1 MAPQIISSCKTSMT
15 SQIISACETANYSH
29 LQFGSFFFGEMPNCS
44 KVLASAANMSTLIFK
59 GANWRMKQCKLVR
72 FITFGSIPVE
82 IGFLWSYSP
91 SSLHSRNRR
100 WCFHQ
105 VLHIEDYLP
114 VSSGSAWSA

>member
-72 FITFGSIPVE
+72 FHTCGDWIFVE
-82 IGFLWSYSP
+82 LFSVEPPLAKP
-91 SSLHSRNRR
+91 
-100 WCFHQ
+100 
-105 VLHIEDYLP
+105 
-114 VSSGSAWSA
+114 